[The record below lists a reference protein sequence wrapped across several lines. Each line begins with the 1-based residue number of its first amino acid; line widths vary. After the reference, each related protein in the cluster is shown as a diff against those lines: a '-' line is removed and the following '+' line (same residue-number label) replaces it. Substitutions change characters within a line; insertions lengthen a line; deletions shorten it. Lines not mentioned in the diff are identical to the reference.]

1 MVQQHFAV
9 VAGDQ
14 VLMLRV
20 IMLLKA
26 VLAVVLMVF
35 MVVEVVQS
43 LTQTALMPQ

>member
-1 MVQQHFAV
+1 M